1 MNTLKLTSPFIE
13 KNINGINLF
22 LGGSITHAGEERLL
36 QFDNDFGTGSIKGI
50 ILEGGLSYLQ
60 YNVCFKEDFKVAV
73 DPTPLNPIYFTYC
86 LKGNVHQGFETNASN
101 EQDLKGKVLLDEFQT
116 AILGGTDDVNELI
129 FPANQKVKLA
139 IISVFNAPNSADNNL
154 PNTLKSNM
162 LELFSKDLVQP
173 IRYFGTYN
181 LRIGEQLDQI
191 EKINQKGLV
200 KKLLIEGILN
210 LTLAMEIQHLKSDL
224 ENEQNPTGSLT
235 RYELNSIK
243 TISRKIEEHPEI
255 QYSIKSICLEC
266 GLSASK
272 LQEGF
277 KLLHGKTV
285 SDFIRNE
292 RLNTAEKLISATD
305 MNISEI
311 VYTVGLSSRSYFSKI
326 FKRRYNCSPKMYQDN
341 KKSLAATTS

>member
-1 MNTLKLTSPFIE
+1 MKNLVLETPCIE
-13 KNINGINLF
+13 KSINATNLF
-22 LGGSITHAGEERLL
+22 LGGSVTYDSDERILE
-36 QFDNDFGTGSIKGI
+36 FDNDFGVGTIKAI
-50 ILEGGLSYLQ
+50 TLEGGLSYLQ
-60 YNVCFKEDFKVAV
+60 YDVLFKEEISIAF
-73 DPTPLNPIYFTYC
+73 DPTPLNPLYFTYC
-86 LKGNVHQGFETNASN
+86 LEGNVHQRFENS
-101 EQDLKGKVLLDEFQT
+101 EDESLLDEFQT
-116 AILGGTDDVNELI
+116 AILGGTNDVNELI
-129 FPANQKVKLA
+129 FPSNQKVKLC
-139 IISVFNAPNSADNNL
+139 IIRVVNESDNAEASIPA
-154 PNTLKSNM
+154 TLKDNM
-162 LELFSKDLVQP
+162 LELFSEGKEQP

-181 LRIGEQLDQI
+181 LRIGEQLAQI
-191 EKINQKGLV
+191 EKISQKGVV

-224 ENEQNPTGSLT
+224 KNEQNPTGSLT
-235 RYELNSIK
+235 QYELNGIK
-243 TISRKIEEHPEI
+243 TVSRKIEKHPEI

-292 RLNTAEKLISATD
+292 RLNTAERLISTTD

-326 FKRRYNCSPKMYQDN
+326 FKRRYKCSPKMYQDN
-341 KKSLAATTS
+341 KKSLAASV

>member
-1 MNTLKLTSPFIE
+1 MRTLSLQSLSLE
-13 KNINGINLF
+13 KSLNATNLI
-22 LGGSITHAGEERLL
+22 LGGSVTDSGNERILE
-36 QFDNDFGTGSIKGI
+36 FDNEYGTGTIKGI
-50 ILEGGLSYLQ
+50 TLEGGLSYLQ
-60 YNVCFKEDFKVAV
+60 YDVCFRDDFKIST
-73 DPTPLNPIYFTYC
+73 DPTPAKPLYFMYC
-86 LKGNVHQGFETNASN
+86 LKGHLYQCFQNYK
-101 EQDLKGKVLLDEFQT
+101 DRLLLDEFQT
-116 AILGGTDDVNELI
+116 AIMGGTSHVNEI
-129 FPANQKVKLA
+129 VFPSNQRVKLC
-139 IISVFNAPNSADNNL
+139 IIRAVDRTTGEDSNL
-154 PNTLKSNM
+154 PSSLKETM
-162 LELFSKDLVQP
+162 VQLFSHGKEQDKP

-181 LRIGEQLDQI
+181 LRIGEQLAQL
-191 EKINQKGLV
+191 EKIKQVGLV

-210 LTLAMEIQHLKSDL
+210 LTLAMEIEHLRSDL

-235 RYELNSIK
+235 QYELKCIK
-243 TISRKIEEHPEI
+243 EVSRKIEEHPEI
-255 QYSIKSICLEC
+255 QYSIKSLCLDC

-292 RLNTAEKLISATD
+292 RLNTAERLISTTD

-341 KKSLAATTS
+341 KKSLAATA